1 MLWPTT
7 YLVGRGSSAL
17 GGEEHELDRGD
28 LRLNIL
34 KLRLQADDSD
44 GDGDGCLV

>member
-7 YLVGRGSSAL
+7 YLVGRGSCAL

-28 LRLNIL
+28 LVFKVLQMRL
-34 KLRLQADDSD
+34 KADDGV
-44 GDGDGCLV
+44 GDG

>member
-7 YLVGRGSSAL
+7 YLVGRGRRAL

-28 LRLNIL
+28 LRLNLL
-34 KLRLQADDSD
+34 KMRLKADDGV
-44 GDGDGCLV
+44 GDG